1 MNDDTSHDEESSMSE
16 STSESD
22 DDMKESE
29 GHSVLSRAYAKR
41 SNVQVSWSNVKAL

>member
-22 DDMKESE
+22 DDIKESE
-29 GHSVLSRAYAKR
+29 AHSVSSRAYTKR
-41 SNVQVSWSNVKAL
+41 SNAQVCHEVSC